1 MEHAEA
7 IRIFYRHTSAASAQA
22 PGPGETDIGATA
34 QTMKTGISRFAKKA
48 EGLKAPVLIFHPPKA
63 AYHCTPQGGGGGG
76 ALILILECLC
86 HFHRHQ
92 KQHILICFGTRFV
105 MIAITVQGL
114 WFARVRMLQS
124 GVVALPSSRHS
135 TSRSQTPA
143 DAIGAESCAGVLLR
157 GSFC

>member
-63 AYHCTPQGGGGGG
+63 AYHCTPQGGGGAGHSFSFWN
-76 ALILILECLC
+76 A
-86 HFHRHQ
+86 
-92 KQHILICFGTRFV
+92 
-105 MIAITVQGL
+105 
-114 WFARVRMLQS
+114 FATSTGIRS
-124 GVVALPSSRHS
+124 S
-135 TSRSQTPA
+135 TS
-143 DAIGAESCAGVLLR
+143 
-157 GSFC
+157 